1 MNDPNGTAT
10 KFFDAI
16 ERGSFSEVENI
27 YSDDVAIWHSN
38 DDQTQGKAENLA
50 VLKGASGL
58 VGFRYDI
65 LHRSVEGDVV
75 AQHHRLHLTRR
86 DNGSETAIQA
96 AIFLTV
102 SGNRIT
108 RIDEFIEQSAD
119 ERINKLLAD

>member
-1 MNDPNGTAT
+1 MNDPNETAT

-16 ERGSFSEVENI
+16 ERGSFSEIEDI

-50 VLKGASGL
+50 VLKGAAGL
-58 VGFRYDI
+58 VGFKYDVI
-65 LHRSVEGDVV
+65 HRSVEGDVV

-86 DNGSETAIQA
+86 DNGAETAIQA
-96 AIFLTV
+96 AIFLTI
-102 SGNRIT
+102 SNNRIT
-108 RIDEFIEQSAD
+108 RIDEFIEQSAE